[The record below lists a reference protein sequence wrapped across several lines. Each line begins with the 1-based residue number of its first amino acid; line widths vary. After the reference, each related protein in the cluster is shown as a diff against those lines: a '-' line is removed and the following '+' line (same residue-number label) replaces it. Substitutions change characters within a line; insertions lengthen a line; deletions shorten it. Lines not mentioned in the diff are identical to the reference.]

1 MTLGAVRT
9 YDVEQMDEQEMKKL
23 VMPFSRNTVDGLE
36 DDIVAWLSATF
47 VGVERNL
54 LLFV

>member
-47 VGVERNL
+47 VGVERNS